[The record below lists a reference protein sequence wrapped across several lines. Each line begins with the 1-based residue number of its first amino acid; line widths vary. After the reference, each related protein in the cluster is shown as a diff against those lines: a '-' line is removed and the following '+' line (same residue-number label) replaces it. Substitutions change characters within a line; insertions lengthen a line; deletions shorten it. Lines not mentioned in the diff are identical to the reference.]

1 MASTA
6 PISNDIRASIGHFA
20 QAVQELNEL
29 QQKTDAVQ
37 VDVDTKEE
45 QLKKAGHAMVVQLAS
60 STSLHANS
68 VDKFVA
74 DAAKDAGIPKKDL
87 EAALARELGQKHY
100 AKFVKS
106 GHKNELGTNPFALFA
121 LYRLREE
128 FRSAPAA
135 NSSPA
140 SGTGSSSPADRS
152 WIGAASQAV
161 DDEKAQIAEQRGL
174 LKEVLSK
181 TDDQLKHGVA
191 EDPELSKLFADDA
204 DPAKIRG
211 HLQTLDKALEQRE
224 SALSATSVSE
234 LKALDE
240 LLKRDI
246 SGKDPKTL
254 RGKDLQAGFLQS
266 FFSADKKASEKFLK
280 QVDPSQKKRLNLVLG
295 RKGGLGRA
303 IGGYLNADP
312 QKGVPS
318 LLTPQQ
324 LGRLK
329 DAKSAEDVNKL
340 MNDIAGKTGD
350 VQRTGLG
357 SGNFLGSL
365 DPEKREFLRQEPEL
379 RHALNNYDQFIS
391 ESRRQDAAEARELF
405 AMIRGGV
412 PIEYLLLIFGLK
424 MNNRMERAI
433 KERMAEEAVQDQF
446 RKYRKRVEDDQ
457 QPIQNALDNAQSDL
471 AKAEVKL
478 DQINT
483 AEEKLQ
489 GLEAVANKT
498 PEIDDAIS
506 ALKETVRGK
515 AVVENTIESSK
526 TTIAQ
531 KTEELDAKK
540 PVEPSD
546 FGMRAKSETAMTYEI
561 NHAQKIYHHVV
572 EMTSNIMK
580 AIFDLMQ
587 TIRHNFR

>member
-1 MASTA
+1 MTATA
-6 PISNDIRASIGHFA
+6 PISNDIRASIGRYAETLREFK
-20 QAVQELNEL
+20 ELE
-29 QQKTDAVQ
+29 QKTDAVQ
-37 VDVDTKEE
+37 VDVDIKEE

-60 STSLHANS
+60 STALNANS
-68 VDKFVA
+68 VDKFVV

-87 EAALARELGQKHY
+87 EAALAKELGRNHY
-100 AKFVKS
+100 AAFVKS
-106 GHKNELGTNPFALFA
+106 GHKNELGTNPFALHA
-121 LYRLREE
+121 LHRLREE

-140 SGTGSSSPADRS
+140 SSATGAGSADRG
-152 WIGAASQAV
+152 WIGAASQAI

-174 LKEVLSK
+174 LKEVLGK
-181 TDDQLKHGVA
+181 NDKQLKHVVA
-191 EDPELSKLFADDA
+191 EDPEFSKIFGDNADA
-204 DPAKIRG
+204 GKIRG
-211 HLQTLDKALEQRE
+211 HLQTLSQALDRRE
-224 SALSATSVSE
+224 STLSAASISE
-234 LKALDE
+234 LKTLDA

-266 FFSADKKASEKFLK
+266 FFSADTSASEKFVKRL
-280 QVDPSQKKRLNLVLG
+280 DPSQKNRLNLALG
-295 RKGGLGRA
+295 REGGLGRA

-312 QKGVPS
+312 ARGVPS

-340 MNDIAGKTGD
+340 MNEVAEKADN

-357 SGNFLGSL
+357 SGNFLSSL
-365 DPEKREFLRQEPEL
+365 SSEKREFLRQEPEL
-379 RHALNNYDQFIS
+379 RHALNNYDQFMS

-457 QPIQNALDNAQSDL
+457 QPIQNALDNAQGDL

-478 DQINT
+478 ETINN

-489 GLEAVANKT
+489 GLESVAEKT
-498 PEIDDAIS
+498 PEIEEAIS
-506 ALKETVRGK
+506 ALKETVQGK

-526 TTIAQ
+526 STIA
-531 KTEELDAKK
+531 KKSEELDAKK